1 MASEPP
7 IGPLGGDFTDESDE
21 DGSEYD
27 YPTGGRGGGGG
38 GGGGSMK
45 GLRSSNGMSLYP
57 LKYTVKRF
65 LQADL
70 TFFFSFLCIL

>member
-38 GGGGSMK
+38 GGSGMKSGGR
-45 GLRSSNGMSLYP
+45 GLSG
-57 LKYTVKRF
+57 T
-65 LQADL
+65 
-70 TFFFSFLCIL
+70 

>member
-27 YPTGGRGGGGG
+27 YPTMGRGGGGG
-38 GGGGSMK
+38 GGGGGNMK
-45 GLRSSNGMSLYP
+45 GGLRSSNGMLSYP
-57 LKYTVKRF
+57 IHSNT
-65 LQADL
+65 
-70 TFFFSFLCIL
+70 

>member
-38 GGGGSMK
+38 GGGMK
-45 GLRSSNGMSLYP
+45 SGGRGLSGRLSYL
-57 LKYTVKRF
+57 LHK
-65 LQADL
+65 LL
-70 TFFFSFLCIL
+70 TDWFICYLVS